1 MNESAGIALKR
12 HLGLM
17 AFPIV
22 KYARLIGVGG
32 LKVYFVFFDSRMPT
46 AVFTTW
52 QTFGREFPTVVAFA
66 HKGTRLNM
74 TPLVPIEEWK
84 GTEQD
89 SLFIRVDMS
98 GRFAEPKSYGM
109 HESTGADIRYDV
121 AIDFDG
127 VINSYTSG
135 WQGATATDPPVQ
147 GAAIAIK
154 ALLNAGKKLVIYSTR
169 AADASGI
176 ETIRKYLYSLVG
188 VDASAIAISY
198 QKPIANIY
206 LDDRAVTFN
215 GDWDEALQKIATFTS
230 YLDKP
235 AGETINEF
243 IARSN
248 TLVEDLTLDDFKNPD
263 AIDAMTQK
271 FRTIRRKRLGKE
283 TMRVKL
289 VNVRWSTAR
298 DWVEFAFK
306 SMSTPNA
313 APPKGAT
320 PTAKGQGVW
329 DPKKRT
335 SPSPSA
341 HFALVPNKPKVY
353 NLLIRL
359 DKFFTWMLDTLPDG
373 QQLTMK
379 DISDAIKVCPV
390 RFWSDCPAWHWQ
402 GLNYNMS
409 QMGCSLRPTNIAPQ
423 YWNQPHL
430 HGPSGML
437 DKHLGA
443 LVRNISFFTNQM
455 AAMLNSRLTKAGVIS
470 GTKYNFQ

>member
-32 LKVYFVFFDSRMPT
+32 LKVYFVFFDSRMPQ

-52 QTFGREFPTVVAFA
+52 QTFDREFPTAVAFA

-89 SLFIRVDMS
+89 SLFIRVNMS

-109 HESTGADIRYDV
+109 YESTSGA
-121 AIDFDG
+121 
-127 VINSYTSG
+127 
-135 WQGATATDPPVQ
+135 
-147 GAAIAIK
+147 
-154 ALLNAGKKLVIYSTR
+154 L
-169 AADASGI
+169 I
-176 ETIRKYLYSLVG
+176 E
-188 VDASAIAISY
+188 
-198 QKPIANIY
+198 N
-206 LDDRAVTFN
+206 
-215 GDWDEALQKIATFTS
+215 
-230 YLDKP
+230 
-235 AGETINEF
+235 
-243 IARSN
+243 
-248 TLVEDLTLDDFKNPD
+248 LTLDDFKNPD

-271 FRTIRRKRLGKE
+271 FRTIRRKRLGME

-313 APPKGAT
+313 ALPKGTT
-320 PTAKGQGVW
+320 PTTKGQGAW
-329 DPKKRT
+329 PPKKRT

-423 YWNQPHL
+423 FWNQPHL

-443 LVRNISFFTNQM
+443 LVRNISFFTNQ
-455 AAMLNSRLTKAGVIS
+455 IS
-470 GTKYNFQ
+470 FCEQGRAKF